1 MKIKNSRF
9 PAIMKGFQESY
20 IEQLGEEIAKENN

>member
-9 PAIMKGFQESY
+9 PAIMKGFWESY